1 MCTNITI
8 KSQDNNV
15 IVGRSMENAVFLKS
29 KIFFR
34 AEGYHYKQASLQ
46 KELNALLK
54 KPGMDEDIKEFD
66 SGFLY
71 DWKGKYSFV
80 GLNALGV
87 DVATHGM
94 NSEGLVTGDMTLTQ
108 SEYQPFKEGK
118 GSNRIIYLYLT
129 NWILSTCA
137 SCKDVIDNLK
147 DFCVF
152 SPFKFPES
160 LKGFYL
166 HFPVNDRDGNAI
178 VIEYV
183 NGELQIHYNEI
194 GVLTND
200 PLFPWQRRNLDNYV
214 NISPVNF
221 PNVVPKEGPSAIRPI
236 GNIFNANTLAQG
248 TGFIG
253 LPGSSTPPDR
263 FVRAA
268 MMSNYIYQPKDAS
281 EAVNVATH
289 ILNTVDIPMGTS
301 REYVDST
308 DHKQESDYTQWVA
321 ISDTKNLKYYI
332 RRYESPL
339 MYLVDFKSILTD
351 YSSNLE
357 ELNNLKIDFPEND
370 LAIKLP
376 KKPEIA
382 YSDKSE
388 HLIPEQSVQ

>member
-8 KSQDNNV
+8 KSKDNNV
-15 IVGRSMENAVFLKS
+15 IVGRSMENAVFLES

-34 AEGYHYKQASLQ
+34 AEGYKYNQVSFL
-46 KELNALLK
+46 KEVKDLL
-54 KPGMDEDIKEFD
+54 DSIKEEVRPD
-66 SGFLY
+66 VGFKGINLELLY
-71 DWKGKYSFV
+71 SWEGKYSFV
-80 GLNALGV
+80 GLNAKGI
-87 DVATHGM
+87 DVASHGM
-94 NSEGLVTGDMTLTQ
+94 NSKGLVTGDMTLTE
-108 SEYQPFKEGK
+108 SIYESFDTVVTPNLVF
-118 GSNRIIYLYLT
+118 YLYLT

-137 SCKDVIDNLK
+137 TCQDVKENLKKICVID
-147 DFCVF
+147 
-152 SPFKFPES
+152 PFVKMNP
-160 LKGFYL
+160 GFFF
-166 HFPVNDRDGNAI
+166 HFPVNDALGNAI

-183 NGELQIHYNEI
+183 NGELQMHDNEI

-221 PNVVPKEGPSAIRPI
+221 PSVDIEKGTSAIRPL

-289 ILNTVDIPMGTS
+289 ILNTVDIPIGTS
-301 REYVDST
+301 REYFDST
-308 DHKQESDYTQWVA
+308 ADKQESDFTQWVA

-339 MYLVDFKSILTD
+339 MYLIDFETILLQYKS
-351 YSSNLE
+351 NPE
-357 ELNNLKIDFPEND
+357 GLNNLTIDFPEND
-370 LAIKLP
+370 LAINLP
-376 KKPEIA
+376 KKPEI
-382 YSDKSE
+382 KS
-388 HLIPEQSVQ
+388 

>member
-1 MCTNITI
+1 MCTNVTI
-8 KSQDNNV
+8 KSGDNNV
-15 IVGRSMENAVFLKS
+15 IVGRSMENAVFLQS

-34 AEGYHYKQASLQ
+34 AKGYHYKQASLK

-137 SCKDVIDNLK
+137 TCQDVIDNLK
-147 DFCVF
+147 NFCVF
-152 SPFKFPES
+152 SPFRFKGN
-160 LKGFYL
+160 LKGFFF
-166 HFPVNDRDGNAI
+166 HFPVNDALGNAI

-183 NGELQIHYNEI
+183 NGELQIHDNEI

-221 PNVVPKEGPSAIRPI
+221 SNIVYDEDSDKDSDENSSVIRPK
-236 GNIFNANTLAQG
+236 GNIFDANTLAQG

-253 LPGSSTPPDR
+253 LPGSSTPSDR

-289 ILNTVDIPMGTS
+289 ILNTVDIPRGTS
-301 REYVDST
+301 REYLHST
-308 DHKQESDYTQWVA
+308 TDEQESDFTQWLA

-339 MYLVDFKSILTD
+339 MYLVDFESILLQ
-351 YSSNLE
+351 YKSNPE
-357 ELNNLKIDFPEND
+357 GLNNLTIKFPEND
-370 LAIKLP
+370 LAINITDNA
-376 KKPEIA
+376 EI
-382 YSDKSE
+382 KS
-388 HLIPEQSVQ
+388 